1 MPWPRRTSTC
11 RSFVTISSGLC
22 RLVAIVVL
30 LHGQNHTSRWTRP
43 WGQITFA
50 FRVHARD
57 AGAGLGVL
65 DETVPV
71 PGQNTGIKLVVEDAG
86 ACIGIASDGRVDPRT
101 VARTRNPLEGE
112 VLT

>member
-1 MPWPRRTSTC
+1 MQPPRATLAGIGKVGTEHGGDAALALAHRLPE
-11 RSFVTISSGLC
+11 FVIDNPQMGDL
-22 RLVAIVVL
+22 
-30 LHGQNHTSRWTRP
+30 GP
-43 WGQITFA
+43 DPFA

-57 AGAGLGVL
+57 AGSGLGVL
-65 DETVPV
+65 DESLPV
-71 PGQNTGIKLVVEDAG
+71 PDQNTGIKLVVEDAG